1 MLYIL
6 HKETYLLYKTI
17 QNSEILPL
25 CYTLVYATGLMKTV

>member
-17 QNSEILPL
+17 QNSEILHL
-25 CYTLVYATGLMKTV
+25 CYTLVYAIGFMRTV